1 VHLADWPQADP
12 SARDR
17 DLEDDMSLARA
28 VVSLGRAARA
38 ESRIETRQPLPRA
51 LVLLP
56 AGKSLEPAIVA
67 EVADELN
74 VKALETVQSLEG
86 LLDYSVVPNFKT
98 LGPRLGRRMPAVKD
112 ALSEVDGS
120 TVQQALDRDGRYVLA
135 ADGEEIEL
143 GPEDV
148 EVRARQHEELAL
160 ARDGVLAVALDLR
173 LDDALRREGAAR
185 KLVRSL
191 NDRRKAIGLEIADR
205 IEVRLAAP
213 EPLAAALREHRDW
226 IAGEVLAVR
235 LDLDTT
241 RDGEANLDASDTVE
255 IDGTAV
261 AVRIDRA

>member
-1 VHLADWPQADP
+1 
-12 SARDR
+12 
-17 DLEDDMSLARA
+17 
-28 VVSLGRAARA
+28 
-38 ESRIETRQPLPRA
+38 
-51 LVLLP
+51 
-56 AGKSLEPAIVA
+56 
-67 EVADELN
+67 
-74 VKALETVQSLEG
+74 
-86 LLDYSVVPNFKT
+86 
-98 LGPRLGRRMPAVKD
+98 
-112 ALSEVDGS
+112 
-120 TVQQALDRDGRYVLA
+120 
-135 ADGEEIEL
+135 
-143 GPEDV
+143 
-148 EVRARQHEELAL
+148 
-160 ARDGVLAVALDLR
+160 VLAVALDLR